1 MWRRATLLAQGVR
14 VAEERLSL
22 LLLLLRCPQDPGRRV
37 HQRPWS
43 GGDHHGGCG
52 CGCVSSSA
60 SPCPCG
66 GRGPPSS
73 SAARPPSA
81 LQLVS
86 LWRAL
91 TLTLTLLRPESC
103 RSHSPSSSC
112 PSSSSVSSL
121 SAAHLDGPGRPAL
134 VTGDLDLET
143 VKCEVRSGL
152 EVRPG

>member
-22 LLLLLRCPQDPGRRV
+22 LLLLRCPQDPGRRV

-43 GGDHHGGCG
+43 GGDHYGGCG
-52 CGCVSSSA
+52 CGCVGCGCVSASA
-60 SPCPCG
+60 SPCSC
-66 GRGPPSS
+66 GPPSS

-91 TLTLTLLRPESC
+91 TLTLLRPEPC
-103 RSHSPSSSC
+103 RSHSSCSSC

-143 VKCEVRSGL
+143 VKCQVRSGQA
-152 EVRPG
+152 

>member
-37 HQRPWS
+37 HQRPWR
-43 GGDHHGGCG
+43 GGDHYGG
-52 CGCVSSSA
+52 CGCVSASA

-91 TLTLTLLRPESC
+91 TLTLTLLRPEPC
-103 RSHSPSSSC
+103 RSHSSSSSS

-121 SAAHLDGPGRPAL
+121 SAAHLDGPGRPAI

-143 VKCEVRSGL
+143 VKCELRSGQDDPPL
-152 EVRPG
+152 PV